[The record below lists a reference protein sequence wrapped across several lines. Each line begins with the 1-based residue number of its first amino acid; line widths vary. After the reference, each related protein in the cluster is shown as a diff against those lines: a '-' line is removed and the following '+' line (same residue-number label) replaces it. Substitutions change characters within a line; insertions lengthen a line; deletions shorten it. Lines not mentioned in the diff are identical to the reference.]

1 MGEKSGFVEIC
12 QKDIILRERE
22 KPPREYIWVFFSRPP
37 PTGPMP
43 QLVRGFSLL
52 FRPPIGIFGGSR
64 GRGFPQQRGKT
75 GKQSSFEN
83 NLWQLAKPRGTKTT
97 EREGKGRWQISIY
110 SEVYVS
116 RSSGKGK
123 EKKDDISKSGAQ
135 LLFSRKAPRL
145 KTK

>member
-1 MGEKSGFVEIC
+1 ME
-12 QKDIILRERE
+12 D
-22 KPPREYIWVFFSRPP
+22 VFPNKEAKLGKR
-37 PTGPMP
+37 
-43 QLVRGFSLL
+43 L
-52 FRPPIGIFGGSR
+52 FRKQFMAVGETKRHQNDRKR
-64 GRGFPQQRGKT
+64 G
-75 GKQSSFEN
+75 
-83 NLWQLAKPRGTKTT
+83 
-97 EREGKGRWQISIY
+97 EGKMANIY